1 MTESKFSF
9 TGKLN
14 GTDLFTV
21 RGDSIEEYVTNLTM
35 ATEAIKAATELQ
47 TILGGR
53 GGMTSMDKAVQAL
66 ADAGMNPQPVSDG
79 PASIE
84 VIKDKYNNEWTY
96 GHPDAPDL
104 PDGRGKY
111 AKKKGIS
118 KAGKAYVGWFDP
130 SKGPKP
136 FSVGAVEAET
146 IWTK

>member
-66 ADAGMNPQPVSDG
+66 ADAGLNPQPVSSE